1 MNSFADTNNLG
12 CVEVSHT
19 AMTHRLLAHGCVAL
33 SSSPSASSSSSSSSP
48 RAARPSRGSRARELR
63 ADGGGCSSAKPS
75 ASSPATSSS
84 CPMDASDRRL
94 SSSANRATAS
104 RLEGASPRQLCSIPT
119 LRSGQEERQVR
130 RLISAMI
137 FSLKSTCRSARG
149 QTKCCSQPVGAA
161 SRMRPGDLWTAVA
174 ARTCQRDV
182 ILLIHEGLLKLL
194 GHLVDA
200 AERPDLQPQPLIS
213 RRRHCR
219 EEEKTCGLGRCP
231 AR

>member
-33 SSSPSASSSSSSSSP
+33 CSSPSASSSSSSSSP
-48 RAARPSRGSRARELR
+48 CAGRPSRARELR

-75 ASSPATSSS
+75 ASSPAPSPS

-149 QTKCCSQPVGAA
+149 QTTCSSQPVGAA
-161 SRMRPGDLWTAVA
+161 SRYRPGDLRAVA

-200 AERPDLQPQPLIS
+200 TERPDLQPQPLIS

-219 EEEKTCGLGRCP
+219 EEEKKCGLGRCP